1 MAEVAAPDG
10 IKLLDERIHQIGI
23 VRQHA
28 VLEVALSLALRA
40 HPRAREVGRA
50 EIRRA
55 PVHDDAFEVD
65 ARTQHPLHALPEAGM
80 TVKILPPVRSRLLCV
95 DEPHLDAAFQHPVE
109 HLKERHH
116 VASTGI
122 YVHILDVGGG
132 NPQPFPHLRHDIAD
146 HPLVDFTVG

>member
-55 PVHDDAFEVD
+55 PVHDDALEMD
-65 ARTQHPLHALPEAGM
+65 ARTQHPLHALPEAGIPIE
-80 TVKILPPVRSRLLCV
+80 VLAPIRPRFLGV
-95 DEPHLDAAFQHPVE
+95 DEPHLDPTPHHPCQH
-109 HLKERHH
+109 LQERHH
-116 VASTGI
+116 VASASI
-122 YVHILDVGGG
+122 DVHVLDVGGG
-132 NPQPFPHLRHDIAD
+132 DPQPFPHLRHGIAD